1 MNFDGLINDVIVVDT
16 ITNYTYIGR
25 LEQVSTTSIE
35 LVEALIF
42 DAGRMRI
49 AVEEF
54 LIECAAYGFSPSR
67 RSVWICSDKIISATK
82 LSAIIIPAK

>member
-1 MNFDGLINDVIVVDT
+1 MNFDILMNEVIVVDT

-25 LEQVSTTSIE
+25 LEQIAPRAIE

-42 DAGRMRI
+42 DAGKVRI
-49 AVEEF
+49 DLEKF
-54 LIECAAYGFSPSR
+54 LIECVSYGYNPSR
-67 RSVWICSDKIISATK
+67 RSVWICSEKIISATK